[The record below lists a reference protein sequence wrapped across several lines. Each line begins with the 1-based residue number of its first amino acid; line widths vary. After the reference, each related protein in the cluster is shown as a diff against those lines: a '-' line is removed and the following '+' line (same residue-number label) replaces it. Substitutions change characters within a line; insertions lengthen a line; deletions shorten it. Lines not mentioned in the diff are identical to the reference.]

1 MSIFQELDQYLNQDF
16 SDDYWYDDANLH
28 ACNLVKQLTPS
39 DWIALK
45 SSWQDRSQGW
55 QERCA
60 EILDWGD
67 TNESVPLLIEMLQQ
81 KNDELTLAAADSLR
95 SIGIAHLNVRLE
107 KDTLKRLQEL
117 AQTGRVSQLIVEALL
132 DQLLSPLPSAKDSL
146 RQGWEEALDGRT
158 IPLSE
163 LWEGVESEGNEG

>member
-28 ACNLVKQLTPS
+28 ACNLVKQLTPA

-67 TNESVPLLIEMLQQ
+67 TNESVPLLLEMLQQ
-81 KNDELTLAAADSLR
+81 KNDELTLAAADSLQ
-95 SIGIAHLNVRLE
+95 SIHI
-107 KDTLKRLQEL
+107 
-117 AQTGRVSQLIVEALL
+117 
-132 DQLLSPLPSAKDSL
+132 
-146 RQGWEEALDGRT
+146 
-158 IPLSE
+158 SE
-163 LWEGVESEGNEG
+163 IESSSE